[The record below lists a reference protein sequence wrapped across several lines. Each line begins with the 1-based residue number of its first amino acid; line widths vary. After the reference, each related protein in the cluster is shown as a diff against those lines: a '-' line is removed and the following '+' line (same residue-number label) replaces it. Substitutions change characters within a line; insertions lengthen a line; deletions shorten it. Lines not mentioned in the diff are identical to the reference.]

1 MDLRKIVEAMTQAR
15 GLPGYEG
22 DVANVFLNE
31 MKKMGL
37 ETDIDGMGNATAY
50 MGEKEKPRIMV
61 TAHMDEVGLMVNR
74 ISDDGA
80 VRFTRMG
87 GLDPRILPGSKV
99 KVYTE
104 QGALTGVIGAKP
116 PHILTPG
123 EKKKSPMFDDMY
135 IDMGMKAEDVKK
147 TVRVGDLATIYGP
160 VTELSHDRL
169 AAKTMDDRA
178 CLAALCL
185 CAEQLKCVK
194 LPGRVCFTG
203 ACQEENGSK
212 GATAAAYR
220 LKPDLAIVIDVTHG
234 TTADCRPQDTF
245 PLDKVVMSVGP
256 NIHVKMHERIMKTA
270 EQNGIAV
277 MECACS
283 GATGTDAEVT
293 QVTGLGI
300 PTVLVELPLK
310 YMHTSVEVC
319 EMKTLRECA
328 RLMSLFVRDILN
340 DWGSIQWQ

>member
-1 MDLRKIVEAMTQAR
+1 MDLKKIVEDMTQAR

-22 DVANVFLNE
+22 DVANVFVNE
-31 MKKMGL
+31 MQKMGL
-37 ETDIDGMGNATAY
+37 KTDIDGIGNATAY
-50 MGEKEKPRIMV
+50 LGEKDGPRIMV
-61 TAHMDEVGLMVNR
+61 TAHMDEVGLIVTR

-99 KVYTE
+99 KVYTGS
-104 QGALTGVIGAKP
+104 GALTGVVGAKP
-116 PHILTPG
+116 PHILTAQ
-123 EKKKSPMFDDMY
+123 EKKKSLMFDDMY
-135 IDMGMKAEDVKK
+135 IDMGMPADKVKQI
-147 TVRVGDLATIYGP
+147 VRVGDTASIYGP
-160 VTELSHDRL
+160 VTQLSHDRL

-185 CAEQLKCVK
+185 CAEQLKDVK
-194 LPGRVCFTG
+194 LPGQVCFTG

-212 GATAAAYR
+212 GATTAAYR
-220 LKPDLAIVIDVTHG
+220 LNPDLAIVIDVTHG
-234 TTADCRPQDTF
+234 ATPDCRPQDTF

-256 NIHVKMHERIMKTA
+256 NIHHKMHERIMQTA
-270 EQNGIAV
+270 DKNGIAV

-293 QVTGLGI
+293 QVTRLGI

-310 YMHTSVEVC
+310 YMHTSVEVF
-319 EMKTLRECA
+319 EVKTLRECA
-328 RLMSLFVRDILN
+328 RLMSCFVRDILN